1 MESRVRE
8 GARKPCLSNNTV
20 GWLLERATPRQLV
33 AILSLWAMSFPREA
47 NRRNR
52 LLHKAAFPTVKPIED
67 FAFAGIKVQRD
78 MIR

>member
-1 MESRVRE
+1 
-8 GARKPCLSNNTV
+8 
-20 GWLLERATPRQLV
+20 
-33 AILSLWAMSFPREA
+33 MSFPREA